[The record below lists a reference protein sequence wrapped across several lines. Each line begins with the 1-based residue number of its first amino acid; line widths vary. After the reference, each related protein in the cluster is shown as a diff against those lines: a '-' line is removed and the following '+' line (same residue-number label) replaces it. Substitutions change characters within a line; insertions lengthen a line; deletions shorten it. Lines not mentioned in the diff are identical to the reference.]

1 MTVLDKLVYLVS
13 MRIAPKYIAQTKEEI
28 FSREEIES
36 ALTLS
41 LSAFNMHE
49 PVTYL
54 KITDEENME
63 QLADI
68 IVTYAAHVLLFR
80 QSLIERGREVTVSD
94 HGVEYIPPPLGPFL
108 MDAARD
114 LQNNWFNQ
122 VRSIKNNTRF
132 VSEFVDEDEQ
142 VS

>member
-1 MTVLDKLVYLVS
+1 MTVLDKLVELVKTRVS
-13 MRIAPKYIAQTKEEI
+13 PDHIPNALEGEVFPKED
-28 FSREEIES
+28 IES

-68 IVTYAAHVLLFR
+68 LVTYAAYVLLFKEALL
-80 QSLIERGREVTVSD
+80 QRGREFMISD
-94 HGVEYIPPPLGPFL
+94 NGVDLVPPPLGPFL

-132 VSEFVDEDEQ
+132 VSEFVDEDE
-142 VS
+142 